1 MKNLTIIRHAKSS
14 WEYQVTDFERPLKNR
29 GIKDAQLISNYVK
42 NKILIPD
49 LILCS
54 DSKRT
59 RSTAQ
64 IFIKNLDLK
73 NIDMKFDNDL
83 YVFSLRNLL
92 QKIKNCDDSVNNLML
107 FGHNH
112 AITDFT
118 NTFGSI
124 HFDNVPT
131 CGLIQIRFNIDY
143 WKNLNKGETI
153 FSIFPKDLK

>member
-1 MKNLTIIRHAKSS
+1 MKNLTVIRHAKSS
-14 WEYQVTDFERPLKNR
+14 WEHQVTDFERPLKTR
-29 GIKDAQLISNYVK
+29 GIKDAKMISRHVK
-42 NKILIPD
+42 NKIIIPE

-59 RSTAQ
+59 KSTAE
-64 IFIKNLDLK
+64 IFIKKLNFQDAELQ
-73 NIDMKFDNDL
+73 FSHDL
-83 YVFSLRNLL
+83 YDFSVGNLVH
-92 QKIKNCDDSVNNLML
+92 KIKNCNDSVNNLMI

-118 NTFGSI
+118 NTFGSK

-131 CGLIQIRFNIDY
+131 CGLIQIRFNIDS

-153 FSIFPKDLK
+153 FAVFPKELK

>member
-1 MKNLTIIRHAKSS
+1 MKNLIIIRHAKSS
-14 WEYQVTDFERPLKNR
+14 WEHQVTDFERPLKRR
-29 GIKDAQLISNYVK
+29 GIKDARMISNHVK
-42 NKILIPD
+42 NKIFIPD

-64 IFIKNLDLK
+64 IFIENLDFQDVELQ
-73 NIDMKFDNDL
+73 FCHDL
-83 YVFSLRNLL
+83 YAFSVGSLIENI
-92 QKIKNCDDSVNNLML
+92 KICNDSVNNLML

-118 NTFGSI
+118 NTFGST
-124 HFDNVPT
+124 HFENVPT
-131 CGLIQIRFNIDY
+131 CGLIHIRFNIDS

-153 FSIFPKDLK
+153 FSVFPKNLK

>member
-1 MKNLTIIRHAKSS
+1 MKNLIIIRHAKSS
-14 WEYQVTDFERPLKNR
+14 WEHQVTDFERPLKRR
-29 GIKDAQLISNYVK
+29 GIKDARMISNHVK
-42 NKILIPD
+42 NKIFIPD

-64 IFIKNLDLK
+64 IFIENLDFQDAELQ
-73 NIDMKFDNDL
+73 FCHDL
-83 YVFSLRNLL
+83 YAFSVGSLIENI
-92 QKIKNCDDSVNNLML
+92 KICNDSVNNLML

-118 NTFGSI
+118 NTFGST
-124 HFDNVPT
+124 HFENVPT
-131 CGLIQIRFNIDY
+131 CGLIHIRFNIDS

-153 FSIFPKDLK
+153 FSVFPKNLK